1 MDPNLNNSEQRR
13 NEILTEELDIKK
25 QLSKIETDLANKIA
39 KRIQL
44 EFTVRDNLNATR
56 DIEKEILRNKQSQGV
71 LQQQINKFDNDK
83 TKRAADAV
91 NKLKKQI
98 DATNNIIKQEQLYE
112 KLKKKINVEGAL
124 ELSILKSQQ
133 EALEKEKT
141 TLGEILG
148 ESEKLDRSLF
158 NISGNI
164 VSSMPG
170 LGKFSQS
177 FKEAA
182 LASRQAGGGFKG
194 LTAGFASIVK
204 SLGAV
209 GTIVYLI
216 TKGLEAD
223 NQITQLAKGLTKT
236 KEEALFARYELT
248 GIAGASKDA
257 FITTEKLV
265 ESTSRLSKELGIS
278 KIYSAD
284 VLTEFTKLTGKMGI
298 TENAAANLSKLAII
312 QGKNAHIVTTES
324 LGTAQAL
331 QAQNGIQLNNKQ
343 ILEEVGKVSGQLLS
357 NFQANPKAIAES
369 ITQAKLLGTTLETTK
384 KQSEALLNFQSS
396 IESELRAELMTGQAL
411 NLERARGA
419 ALIGDQTLVM
429 KELANQNINFYK
441 YSRMNVL
448 AQNDLA
454 NALGLSSDQLS
465 DQLIQQQFIG
475 KSRAQ
480 IAALA
485 GEEVANRLE
494 ELSAQEKF
502 NNAVKKMQD
511 LFVSLVDGP
520 IGLLLNGIVNT
531 ANIILQPLSLL
542 SSGISGGISKSVSTS
557 SSPVFSNDNV
567 VQAINTLGDR
577 VDKLADRP
585 VYARP
590 KEFAVPITQVQNTN
604 VRYSL

>member
-1 MDPNLNNSEQRR
+1 
-13 NEILTEELDIKK
+13 
-25 QLSKIETDLANKIA
+25 
-39 KRIQL
+39 
-44 EFTVRDNLNATR
+44 
-56 DIEKEILRNKQSQGV
+56 
-71 LQQQINKFDNDK
+71 
-83 TKRAADAV
+83 
-91 NKLKKQI
+91 
-98 DATNNIIKQEQLYE
+98 
-112 KLKKKINVEGAL
+112 
-124 ELSILKSQQ
+124 
-133 EALEKEKT
+133 
-141 TLGEILG
+141 
-148 ESEKLDRSLF
+148 
-158 NISGNI
+158 
-164 VSSMPG
+164 
-170 LGKFSQS
+170 
-177 FKEAA
+177 
-182 LASRQAGGGFKG
+182 
-194 LTAGFASIVK
+194 
-204 SLGAV
+204 
-209 GTIVYLI
+209 
-216 TKGLEAD
+216 
-223 NQITQLAKGLTKT
+223 
-236 KEEALFARYELT
+236 
-248 GIAGASKDA
+248 
-257 FITTEKLV
+257 
-265 ESTSRLSKELGIS
+265 
-278 KIYSAD
+278 
-284 VLTEFTKLTGKMGI
+284 
-298 TENAAANLSKLAII
+298 
-312 QGKNAHIVTTES
+312 
-324 LGTAQAL
+324 
-331 QAQNGIQLNNKQ
+331 
-343 ILEEVGKVSGQLLS
+343 
-357 NFQANPKAIAES
+357 
-369 ITQAKLLGTTLETTK
+369 
-384 KQSEALLNFQSS
+384 
-396 IESELRAELMTGQAL
+396 MTGQAL

-567 VQAINTLGDR
+567 VQAINILGDR

>member
-13 NEILTEELDIKK
+13 NEILTEELDLKK

-44 EFTVRDNLNATR
+44 EYTVRDNLNATR
-56 DIEKEILRNKQSQGV
+56 DIEKEILRNKQSQSI
-71 LQQQINKFDNDK
+71 LEQQISKFSDDKVKQAANLINNLKSQINSTNDIV
-83 TKRAADAV
+83 RQEILY
-91 NKLKKQI
+91 NRLKKL
-98 DATNNIIKQEQLYE
+98 N
-112 KLKKKINVEGAL
+112 NVENAL
-124 ELSILKSQQ
+124 ELSILKSQADTLKDENKLYGDILNKS
-133 EALEKEKT
+133 EALDK
-141 TLGEILG
+141 G
-148 ESEKLDRSLF
+148 LF
-158 NISGNI
+158 NITGNLAGN
-164 VSSMPG
+164 MPG

-182 LASRQAGGGFKG
+182 LASRQAGGGMAGF
-194 LTAGFASIVK
+194 TAGFASIAK
-204 SLGAV
+204 SLGAI
-209 GTIVYLI
+209 GATVYLI
-216 TKGLEAD
+216 NKGFEAD

-236 KEEALFARYELT
+236 KEEALYVRYELT
-248 GIAGASKDA
+248 GIASASGDA

-265 ESTSRLSKELGIS
+265 ESTGKLSKELGIS
-278 KIYSAD
+278 KIYSTD

-298 TENAAANLSKLAII
+298 AENAAANLSKLAII
-312 QGKNAHIVTTES
+312 QGKNAHTITTES

-384 KQSEALLNFQSS
+384 KQSESLLNFQSS

-441 YSRMNVL
+441 FSRMNVL

-454 NALGLSSDQLS
+454 SALGLSSDQLS
-465 DQLIQQQFIG
+465 NQLIQQQFIG

-480 IAALA
+480 VAALA

-494 ELSAQEKF
+494 ALSAQEKF
-502 NNAVKKMQD
+502 NNAVVKMQD

-520 IGLLLNGIVNT
+520 IGMLLNGIVNT
-531 ANIILQPLSLL
+531 ANIVLQPLSLL
-542 SSGISGGISKSVSTS
+542 SSGISGGISRSVP
-557 SSPVFSNDNV
+557 SSPSVVVSNDNV
-567 VQAINTLGDR
+567 VGAINALGNR

-590 KEFAVPITQVQNTN
+590 AEFAVPITQAQNTN
-604 VRYSL
+604 IRYSL